1 MVSQNGRGRSWPARG
16 GALVVLALF
25 VSACASAYRAGQ
37 REAEKGNWD
46 MAVGKFTQA
55 LQKDPSNI
63 KYKLSLENARIQASR
78 FHFEEARKHMAA
90 QDLDAAA
97 NSLEIA
103 AKYDP
108 ANRSASDDLL
118 LVKEKIRKRDE
129 DKRRLADFEA
139 MKARAQ
145 AQRVPVPV
153 LSPRSPVPITLKFQ
167 DSSLEKIFDSL
178 AKIAGVNILFDEGF
192 RDKKVSVNLTGVTFQ
207 EALDQIT
214 FVNRL
219 FYKVLDQNTLIIVP
233 ESPTKRRAYDETVLR
248 TFYLQNADVNETL
261 NMVKSLAKIQTA
273 AGNPGLGAITVIG
286 SLDAVALAERI
297 IDANDKARGEVMIE
311 VQILNVDRD
320 KVKQYG
326 LTLSNYGAG
335 ITYLP
340 TGGGN
345 PLGGEGSEA
354 NVTAPQAGFTNV
366 RAHLLSSINLADFVV
381 SIPAQL
387 FARFF
392 QSDAITKIL
401 ASPRLRAA
409 EGKKAT
415 LRIGQEVPVPVTTFQ
430 STSTGPTSFT
440 PATSFQYR
448 NVGVNL
454 DITPRVAASGDITL
468 ELNAEFSLPG
478 AAASLGDQELP
489 TFLTRNVTGTLR
501 LRDGE
506 TSLIGG
512 LLQRSESDSFSG
524 IFGVQSIPILN
535 KLFTNRNIQTRE
547 SEILISITP
556 HIVRAP
562 KLTDEDLTALGVGTV
577 EVPRVPGARPSLFGP
592 EVAPSP
598 KPSPTPSPG
607 VPPTVSPSTAPVT
620 PLVPTPVPSPVPP
633 PPPDVPPDAAPPSTV
648 PPGATTTSP
657 PVAATPPMGPA
668 ARPTA
673 ALFSPPEAALRV
685 GQTGSLA
692 LVVMGAQDVQGVE
705 VVFRYDPTL
714 VEVVE
719 VGAGSLLTLD
729 GSAVSTEK
737 ELSAGRVRGRF
748 SRATGATGS
757 GAIATLTFRA
767 LRQGSGTVTLDSL
780 VLARAQG
787 TEHPAVANPGRI
799 EVSP

>member
-1 MVSQNGRGRSWPARG
+1 MVSRGASGNRHRVRG
-16 GALVVLALF
+16 AALVVLALV

-37 REAEKGNWD
+37 QEAEHGNWD
-46 MAVGKFTQA
+46 LAVAKFTQA
-55 LQKDPSNI
+55 LQKDPENI

-78 FHFEEARKHMAA
+78 FHYEEAKKHMAA
-90 QDLDAAA
+90 NDLDAAA
-97 NSLEIA
+97 DSLDIA
-103 AKYDP
+103 SKYDP

-118 LVKEKIRKRDE
+118 LVRDKIRKRDE
-129 DKRRLADFEA
+129 EKQRLADFEG

-273 AGNPGLGAITVIG
+273 AGNPSLGSITVIG
-286 SLDAVALAERI
+286 SLDAVALAQRI
-297 IDANDKARGEVMIE
+297 IEANDKARGEVIIE
-311 VQILNVDRD
+311 VQILNIDRD
-320 KVKQYG
+320 KAKQYG
-326 LTLSNYGAG
+326 LRLSNYGAG
-335 ITYLP
+335 ITFSP
-340 TGGGN
+340 TGA
-345 PLGGEGSEA
+345 PGEL
-354 NVTAPQAGFTNV
+354 TTDGFTQV

-381 SIPAQL
+381 SVPSSL
-387 FARFF
+387 FARFL
-392 QSDAITKIL
+392 QSDTNTKIL

-430 STSTGPTSFT
+430 ATATGPSTFS

-468 ELNAEFSLPG
+468 EMNAEFSLPG
-478 AAASLGDQELP
+478 APAALGGQELP
-489 TFLTRNVTGTLR
+489 TFLTRNVSGTLR
-501 LRDGE
+501 IRDGE

-512 LLQRSESDSFSG
+512 LLQSRESDSFTG
-524 IFGVQSIPILN
+524 IFGLQSIPIIN
-535 KLFTNRNIQTRE
+535 KLFTNRNQQSSE
-547 SEILISITP
+547 SEILISLTP

-562 KLTDEDLTALGVGTV
+562 KLTEEDLAALGVGTV

-592 EVAPSP
+592 ETPPSP
-598 KPSPTPSPG
+598 KPTPAPAGPPVSTSPPPPVAPTPAPPPVTAPPVAPPPSEIVPPDMAAPAP
-607 VPPTVSPSTAPVT
+607 VPPTA
-620 PLVPTPVPSPVPP
+620 
-633 PPPDVPPDAAPPSTV
+633 
-648 PPGATTTSP
+648 GTTGPAGT
-657 PVAATPPMGPA
+657 PA
-668 ARPTA
+668 ARPVA
-673 ALFSPPEAALRV
+673 ALFSPPEAVLRV
-685 GQTGSLA
+685 GQGGALA

-705 VVFRYDPTL
+705 AVFVYDPTL
-714 VEVVE
+714 IEVVDI
-719 VGAGSLLTLD
+719 GSGSLLTLD
-729 GSAVSTEK
+729 GTTVSSEK
-737 ELSAGRVRGRF
+737 ELSAGRARGRF

-757 GAIATLTFRA
+757 GAIVTVTFRA
-767 LRQGSGTVTLDSL
+767 LRQGSGTVALESL
-780 VLARAQG
+780 VLIRPTG
-787 TEHPAVANPGRI
+787 SERPTVANPGRI

>member
-1 MVSQNGRGRSWPARG
+1 MVSRRRVRRAAILLLG
-16 GALVVLALF
+16 LF
-25 VSACASAYRAGQ
+25 VSACASAFRAGQ
-37 REAEKGNWD
+37 REAEHGNWD
-46 MAVGKFTQA
+46 MAVAKFTQA
-55 LQKDPSNI
+55 LQKDPNNI

-78 FHFEEARKHMAA
+78 FHYEEAKKHLAA
-90 QDLDAAA
+90 NDLDAAA

-103 AKYDP
+103 SKYDP
-108 ANRSASDDLL
+108 GNRSASDDLTI
-118 LVKEKIRKRDE
+118 VKDKIRKRDE
-129 DKRRLADFEA
+129 DKQRLADFEGI
-139 MKARAQ
+139 KARAQ

-273 AGNPGLGAITVIG
+273 AGNPGLGSITVIG
-286 SLDAVALAERI
+286 SLDAVALAARI
-297 IDANDKARGEVMIE
+297 IEANDKARGEVIIE
-311 VQILNVDRD
+311 VQILNIDRD
-320 KVKQYG
+320 KAKQYG
-326 LTLSNYGAG
+326 LRLSAYGAAVQFS
-335 ITYLP
+335 P
-340 TGGGN
+340 TGGPN
-345 PLGGEGSEA
+345 EIQTVGGES
-354 NVTAPQAGFTNV
+354 FTNV

-381 SIPAQL
+381 SVPSTL
-387 FARFF
+387 FARFL
-392 QSDAITKIL
+392 QTETNTKIL

-430 STSTGPTSFT
+430 ATATGPSTFS

-478 AAASLGDQELP
+478 APSALGGQELP
-489 TFLTRNVTGTLR
+489 TFLTRNVSGTLR
-501 LRDGE
+501 IRDGE

-512 LLQRSESDSFSG
+512 LLQSRETDSFTG
-524 IFGVQSIPILN
+524 IFGLQSIPILN
-535 KLFTNRNIQTRE
+535 KLFTSRNQSGSE
-547 SEILISITP
+547 SEILISLTP
-556 HIVRAP
+556 HIVRAA
-562 KLTDEDLTALGVGTV
+562 KLTEEDLVSLGVGTV

-592 EVAPSP
+592 E
-598 KPSPTPSPG
+598 
-607 VPPTVSPSTAPVT
+607 
-620 PLVPTPVPSPVPP
+620 PVPSPKASPTPGPGISPVPP
-633 PPPDVPPDAAPPSTV
+633 VSTSPAPPVAPTPTPPPTTTPPAPPPSEIVPPDAALPPTIPPTSSVV
-648 PPGATTTSP
+648 PPAGTSASRP
-657 PVAATPPMGPA
+657 MAAI
-668 ARPTA
+668 
-673 ALFSPPEAALRV
+673 FSPPETALKV
-685 GQTGSLA
+685 GQGGAVA

-705 VVFRYDPTL
+705 AVFVYDPTL
-714 VEVVE
+714 VEVVD

-737 ELSAGRVRGRF
+737 ELSAGRTRARF

-767 LRQGSGTVTLDSL
+767 LRPGSGTVALESL
-780 VLARAQG
+780 VVTRPQG
-787 TEHPAVANPGRI
+787 SERPTVASPGRI
-799 EVSP
+799 EVTP

>member
-1 MVSQNGRGRSWPARG
+1 MVSGIGRGGRRPGRG
-16 GALVVLALF
+16 TVLVVLALF
-25 VSACASAYRAGQ
+25 ASACASAYRAGQ
-37 REAEKGNWD
+37 QQAEKGNWD
-46 MAVGKFTQA
+46 LAVAKFTQA
-55 LQKDPSNI
+55 LQKDPNNI
-63 KYKLSLENARIQASR
+63 KYKLALENARIQASR
-78 FHFEEARKHMAA
+78 FHYDEARKHLAA
-90 QDLDAAA
+90 NDLDAAA
-97 NSLEIA
+97 NSLDIA
-103 AKYDP
+103 SKYDP
-108 ANRSASDDLL
+108 ANRSAADDLL
-118 LVKEKIRKRDE
+118 IVRDKIHKRDE
-129 DKRRLADFEA
+129 EKRRLADFEG

-192 RDKKVSVNLTGVTFQ
+192 RDKKVSVNLTGVTFE

-297 IDANDKARGEVMIE
+297 IEANDKPRGEVMIE

-320 KVKQYG
+320 LAKEYG
-326 LTLSNYGAG
+326 LKLSAYGAG
-335 ITYLP
+335 IAFNP
-340 TGGGN
+340 TGAA
-345 PLGGEGSEA
+345 GE
-354 NVTAPQAGFTNV
+354 VTSTADGTFTNV

-381 SIPAQL
+381 SLPNNL
-387 FARFF
+387 FAKFM
-392 QSDAITKIL
+392 QTDTNTKIL

-415 LRIGQEVPVPVTTFQ
+415 LRIGREVPVPVTTFQ
-430 STSTGPTSFT
+430 ATSSGPSTFS

-468 ELNAEFSLPG
+468 ELNAEFSLLGQATTIG
-478 AAASLGDQELP
+478 ATEGLP
-489 TFLTRNVTGTLR
+489 TFLTRNVSGTLR

-512 LLQRSESDSFSG
+512 LLQTGETDAFTG
-524 IFGVQSIPILN
+524 VFGLQSIPILN
-535 KLFTNRNIQTRE
+535 KLFTSRSHQTSE
-547 SEILISITP
+547 TEILISLTP
-556 HIVRAP
+556 HVVRAP
-562 KLTDEDLTALGVGTV
+562 KLTEEDLAALGVGTV
-577 EVPRVPGARPSLFGP
+577 EVPRIRGARPTLFGP
-592 EVAPSP
+592 EVAPSA
-598 KPSPTPSPG
+598 KPSP
-607 VPPTVSPSTAPVT
+607 
-620 PLVPTPVPSPVPP
+620 PP
-633 PPPDVPPDAAPPSTV
+633 PGPVAPPPAAPPTSPGIV
-648 PPGATTTSP
+648 PSDTAPPATMPPEPNAGPVAAGP
-657 PVAATPPMGPA
+657 PVAPGPA
-668 ARPTA
+668 VAPIPQGASSARPIT
-673 ALFSPPEAALRV
+673 ALFSPSEASLRV
-685 GQTGSLA
+685 GQTGALA
-692 LVVMGAQDVQGVE
+692 LVVMGAQDVQSVE
-705 VVFRYDPTL
+705 VVLQYDPTL
-714 VEVVE
+714 IEVVE

-729 GSAVSTEK
+729 GSSVSTEK
-737 ELSAGRVRGRF
+737 ELNAGRVRGRF

-767 LRQGSGTVTLDSL
+767 LRQGSGTVTLDTL
-780 VLARAQG
+780 VLARPQG
-787 TEHPAVANPGRI
+787 TERPTVANPGRI
-799 EVSP
+799 EVAP

>member
-1 MVSQNGRGRSWPARG
+1 MVSRDSDGACRRWHGVLLAL
-16 GALVVLALF
+16 ALVS
-25 VSACASAYRAGQ
+25 SACASAYRTGQ
-37 REAEKGNWD
+37 TQAEKGNWD
-46 MAVGKFTQA
+46 LAVAKFTMA

-63 KYKLSLENARIQASR
+63 KYKLALENARIQASR
-78 FHFEEARKHMAA
+78 FHYGEAKKHMAA
-90 QDLDAAA
+90 NDLDAAA

-118 LVKEKIRKRDE
+118 QVREKIRKRDDE
-129 DKRRLADFEA
+129 KKRLADFEV

-233 ESPTKRRAYDETVLR
+233 ESPTKRRAYDEVALR

-261 NMVKSLAKIQTA
+261 NLVKTLAKITTA
-273 AGNPGLGAITVIG
+273 AGNPALGAITVIG
-286 SLDAVALAERI
+286 SLDKVALAERI
-297 IDANDKARGEVMIE
+297 IEANDKARGEVMIE

-320 KVKQYG
+320 KAKQYG
-326 LTLSNYGAG
+326 LRLSNYGAG
-335 ITYLP
+335 ITFAP
-340 TGGGN
+340 TGGG
-345 PLGGEGSEA
+345 PAFPGGPPEVDIGSDGG
-354 NVTAPQAGFTNV
+354 GFTNV

-381 SIPAQL
+381 SVPAQL

-409 EGKKAT
+409 EGKKAN
-415 LRIGQEVPVPVTTFQ
+415 LKIGREVPVPVTTFQ
-430 STSTGPTSFT
+430 ATQTGGGTFT

-468 ELNAEFSLPG
+468 ELNAEFSL
-478 AAASLGDQELP
+478 LGQTTQIAGSGDLP
-489 TFLTRNVTGTLR
+489 TFLTRSVSGTLR
-501 LRDGE
+501 IRDGE

-512 LLQRSESDSFSG
+512 LLQQSETDSFSG
-524 IFGVQSIPILN
+524 ILGLQSIPIVN
-535 KLFTNRNIQTRE
+535 KLFTDRSKTTAE
-547 SEILISITP
+547 SEILISLTP

-562 KLTDEDLTALGVGTV
+562 KLTEADLAALGVGT
-577 EVPRVPGARPSLFGP
+577 EEIPRVAGARPSLFGP
-592 EVAPSP
+592 EPPPSP
-598 KPSPTPSPG
+598 KPTPAPPAPPTSLPSTPS
-607 VPPTVSPSTAPVT
+607 VPAPEAPSAPAGI
-620 PLVPTPVPSPVPP
+620 VPQAPAPVPSRPV
-633 PPPDVPPDAAPPSTV
+633 T
-648 PPGATTTSP
+648 
-657 PVAATPPMGPA
+657 
-668 ARPTA
+668 
-673 ALFSPPEAALRV
+673 ALFSPPESGLRV
-685 GQTGSLA
+685 GQTGALG
-692 LVVMGAQDVQGVE
+692 LVVMGAQDVLSVE
-705 VVFRYDPTL
+705 VVFSYDPTL
-714 VEVVE
+714 VEVVD

-729 GSAVSTEK
+729 GATVTMEK
-737 ELSAGRVRGRF
+737 ELGAGRARARF
-748 SRATGATGS
+748 TRALGATGS
-757 GAIATLTFRA
+757 GAIATVTFRA
-767 LRQGSGTVTLDSL
+767 LREGSAAVALESLVLTRGSGTERPA
-780 VLARAQG
+780 LAS
-787 TEHPAVANPGRI
+787 PGRI
-799 EVSP
+799 VVNP

>member
-1 MVSQNGRGRSWPARG
+1 MVSRGGVGHRRARG
-16 GALVVLALF
+16 GALLVVLAL
-25 VSACASAYRAGQ
+25 VASACASAYRAGQ
-37 REAEKGNWD
+37 QQAEKGNWD
-46 MAVGKFTQA
+46 VAVGKFTQA
-55 LQKDPSNI
+55 LQKDPNNI
-63 KYKLSLENARIQASR
+63 KYKLALENARIQASR
-78 FHFEEARKHMAA
+78 FHYEEARKALAA
-90 QDLDAAA
+90 NDLDAAA

-103 AKYDP
+103 TKYDV

-118 LVKEKIRKRDE
+118 IVREKILKRDE
-129 DKRRLADFEA
+129 EKRRLADFEG
-139 MKARAQ
+139 MKTRAQ

-273 AGNPGLGAITVIG
+273 AGNPGLGSITVIG

-297 IDANDKARGEVMIE
+297 IEANDKARGEVMIE

-320 KVKQYG
+320 LAKEYG
-326 LTLSNYGAG
+326 LRLSAYSAG
-335 ITYLP
+335 LRFSP
-340 TGGGN
+340 TGAT
-345 PLGGEGSEA
+345 GEESTNDDG
-354 NVTAPQAGFTNV
+354 TFTNV

-381 SIPAQL
+381 SLPNNL
-387 FARFF
+387 FVKFM
-392 QSDAITKIL
+392 QTDTNTKIL

-415 LRIGQEVPVPVTTFQ
+415 LRIGREVPVPVTTFQ
-430 STSTGPTSFT
+430 ATTTGQGTFS

-468 ELNAEFSLPG
+468 ELNAEFSLLGQATTIG
-478 AAASLGDQELP
+478 ATEGLP
-489 TFLTRNVTGTLR
+489 TFLTRNVSGTLR

-512 LLQRSESDSFSG
+512 LLQTGETDAFTG
-524 IFGVQSIPILN
+524 VFGLQSIPILN
-535 KLFTNRNIQTRE
+535 KLFTSRSHQRSDT
-547 SEILISITP
+547 EILISLTP

-562 KLTDEDLTALGVGTV
+562 KLTEGDLAGMSVGTV

-592 EVAPSP
+592 EIAPSP
-598 KPSPTPSPG
+598 KPSPQ
-607 VPPTVSPSTAPVT
+607 
-620 PLVPTPVPSPVPP
+620 PSPVPP
-633 PPPDVPPDAAPPSTV
+633 PAATPAPPPATPVEPPVPPPTATPPSGIFPPDTAPPTTV
-648 PPGATTTSP
+648 PPSGTATSP
-657 PVAATPPMGPA
+657 SGAPSPSGPPGIPA
-668 ARPTA
+668 ARPVT
-673 ALFSPPEAALRV
+673 ALFSPPEAALHV
-685 GQTGSLA
+685 GQTGALA
-692 LVVMGAQDVQGVE
+692 LVVMGAQDVQSVE
-705 VVFRYDPTL
+705 VVFLYDATL
-714 VEVVE
+714 VEVME

-729 GSAVSTEK
+729 GSAVSSEK
-737 ELSAGRVRGRF
+737 ELGAGRVRGRF

-767 LRQGSGTVTLDSL
+767 LRAGSGTVTLGSL
-780 VLARAQG
+780 VLARPQG
-787 TEHPAVANPGRI
+787 AEHPTVASPGKI